1 MPDVSAPSPDVPA
14 GPAVIVGV
22 DGSGRTHRLG
32 QIAAAAAA
40 RGVIRVNPPIGDTA
54 QLDADLA
61 AVGERLVLVDD
72 AHRLTEDQAARLVAA
87 ARRGVAM
94 VIARRPTI
102 PTPAHAELDEAVG
115 GPVEQLRPLDETGV
129 ARILSARTGHA
140 VSPEQVA
147 DVWARSG
154 GLPAIVA
161 ALAEAPAD
169 GPNPS
174 LVARIHR
181 RLTMVPPPVAALAK
195 LLALRLDLP
204 DTVLAAAAR
213 LDPAELGPAI
223 RELTDQ
229 GMVLAGAETMIPAVA
244 DALLAD
250 LPAAERRRVHE
261 SVASALIAVGADPL
275 TAATQLRAA
284 RAYVP
289 TSAAVFAAAAERLRF
304 DDPAAALGWYDDAIT
319 AGADP
324 ASIAVGRA
332 EVAVLLGL
340 STDAPAAANPDQ
352 ATRAAIVAGTIEAHH
367 GRCDRATEALLAAGS
382 LGPLLAVPSLVAVG
396 DLARAQSV
404 DVSGVDAPVALRRL
418 AEAALTAAA
427 RPAAAVPLFIEAAEA
442 LERTSP
448 TTVLPDTAHALGA
461 VLSSI
466 VGDVASAEHLL
477 ERAIALGYGGPAF
490 VARHRLLLAWVR
502 MRGGRYDTALL
513 ELGQGPTRLP
523 EPGQGPA
530 SGSAAT
536 GGTTTPGGVAT
547 ASLAGAFGPAREVVL
562 RAALRAG
569 IARRS
574 GDIAALRDAWTGVE
588 PALARRTVDIFSVEP
603 LEELVVA
610 AARLRQH
617 GRVALV
623 MEALDTI
630 LHRLGSP
637 PDWAVVVGWIHLQ
650 VAIAAEDA
658 DAAARAA
665 ERIADACRHAGS
677 PRQKAQCAAAELWAR
692 ILAGDVD
699 PDAATIVAGEL
710 AAVGLPWEGSRL
722 VGQAAIRTTDAS
734 AARRLLERAREL
746 SSAEVVPDRGRA
758 ESAHGGLSER
768 EVEVA
773 RMVLAGDTYREIGAK
788 LFISPKTVEHH
799 VARIR
804 AKVGATT
811 RAEFVAALRS
821 LLQTDQTN

>member
-1 MPDVSAPSPDVPA
+1 VQWAGRGMMPDVSAASPDVSA

-32 QIAAAAAA
+32 QIAAAAA
-40 RGVIRVNPPIGDTA
+40 RGVIRVNPPIGDPA

-61 AVGERLVLVDD
+61 TAGERLVVVDD

-129 ARILSARTGHA
+129 ARILSARTGRA
-140 VSPEQVA
+140 VSPDQVA
-147 DVWARSG
+147 DVWARSA
-154 GLPAIVA
+154 GLPAIVT

-181 RLTMVPPPVAALAK
+181 RLTMLPPPVAALAK

-261 SVASALIAVGADPL
+261 SVASALISVGADPL

-289 TSAAVFAAAAERLRF
+289 ASAAVFAAAAERLRF
-304 DDPAAALGWYDDAIT
+304 DDPAAALGWYDDATT

-340 STDAPAAANPDQ
+340 STDAPTAAGPDQ
-352 ATRAAIVAGTIEAHH
+352 ATRAGIVAGAIEAHH
-367 GRCDRATEALLAAGS
+367 GRCDRAAEALLAAGGP
-382 LGPLLAVPSLVAVG
+382 GPLLAIPSLVAVG
-396 DLARAQSV
+396 DLARAQGI
-404 DVSGVDAPVALRRL
+404 DVSGVEAPVALRRL
-418 AEAALTAAA
+418 AEAALTAAT

-442 LERTSP
+442 LERTPP

-513 ELGQGPTRLP
+513 ELGQGGTGTATLA
-523 EPGQGPA
+523 A
-530 SGSAAT
+530 SGPT
-536 GGTTTPGGVAT
+536 
-547 ASLAGAFGPAREVVL
+547 REVVL

-610 AARLRQH
+610 ASRLRQP

-623 MEALDTI
+623 MEALDAI

-658 DAAARAA
+658 DGAARAA
-665 ERIADACRHAGS
+665 DRIADACRHTGS

-692 ILAGDVD
+692 VLAGDVD
-699 PDAATIVAGEL
+699 PDAATVVAGEL

-722 VGQAAIRTTDAS
+722 VGQAAIRTTDAA
-734 AARRLLERAREL
+734 AARRLLERARDL

-821 LLQTDQTN
+821 LLQTDSAN

>member
-1 MPDVSAPSPDVPA
+1 MTGWVAYGIMPRVSPPPSDA
-14 GPAVIVGV
+14 MIGPAVIIGV

-40 RGVIRVNPPIGDTA
+40 RGVIRVNPPIADGA

-61 AVGERLVLVDD
+61 AADDRLVLVDD

-87 ARRGVAM
+87 ARRGVTL

-102 PTPAHAELDEAVG
+102 PTRTHAELDEAVG
-115 GPVEQLRPLDETGV
+115 GQVEQLRPLDDTGV
-129 ARILSARTGHA
+129 AQMLGARTGRA
-140 VSPEQVA
+140 VSPDQVA
-147 DVWARSG
+147 DVLARSG
-154 GLPAIVA
+154 GLPAVVA

-169 GPNPS
+169 GPNPA

-181 RLTMVPPPVAALAK
+181 RLTMVPPGVVALAR

-204 DTVLAAAAR
+204 DTVLAAASR
-213 LDPAELGPAI
+213 LDPSELGPAI

-229 GMVLAGAETMIPAVA
+229 GMIAPGSEAMIPAVA
-244 DALLAD
+244 EALLAD

-261 SVASALIAVGADPL
+261 SVASALIAVGADPV

-289 TSAAVFAAAAERLRF
+289 ASAVVFAAAAERLRF
-304 DDPAAALGWYDDAIT
+304 DDPAAALGWYDDAAT

-340 STDAPAAANPDQ
+340 STDAPVAASPDQ
-352 ATRAAIVAGTIEAHH
+352 ASRAAIVAGVIEAHH
-367 GRCDRATEALLAAGS
+367 GRCDRAAEALVAAGGP
-382 LGPLLAVPSLVAVG
+382 GPLLAVPSLVAVG
-396 DLARAQSV
+396 DLARAQSI

-418 AEAALTAAA
+418 AEAALTAAT

-442 LERTSP
+442 LERTP
-448 TTVLPDTAHALGA
+448 GTIVLPDTAHALGA
-461 VLSSI
+461 VLSGI
-466 VGDVASAEHLL
+466 VGDVAAAEHLL

-513 ELGQGPTRLP
+513 ELGQGSAA
-523 EPGQGPA
+523 GAG
-530 SGSAAT
+530 GSAAT
-536 GGTTTPGGVAT
+536 VA
-547 ASLAGAFGPAREVVL
+547 ALGPIREVVL

-574 GDIAALRDAWTGVE
+574 GDVAALRDAWTGVE

-610 AARLRQH
+610 ASRLRQP
-617 GRVALV
+617 GRVAQVL
-623 MEALDTI
+623 EALDGI
-630 LHRLGSP
+630 LHRLGAP

-665 ERIADACRHAGS
+665 DRIADACRSAGS
-677 PRQKAQCAAAELWAR
+677 PRQKAQCAAARLWAR
-692 ILAGDVD
+692 VLAGDVD
-699 PDAATIVAGEL
+699 PDAATVVAGEL

-722 VGQAAIRTTDAS
+722 VGQAAIRTTDAA

-746 SSAEVVPDRGRA
+746 SSVEIVPDRGRA

-821 LLQTDQTN
+821 LLESDSAS

>member
-1 MPDVSAPSPDVPA
+1 
-14 GPAVIVGV
+14 
-22 DGSGRTHRLG
+22 
-32 QIAAAAAA
+32 
-40 RGVIRVNPPIGDTA
+40 
-54 QLDADLA
+54 
-61 AVGERLVLVDD
+61 
-72 AHRLTEDQAARLVAA
+72 
-87 ARRGVAM
+87 
-94 VIARRPTI
+94 
-102 PTPAHAELDEAVG
+102 
-115 GPVEQLRPLDETGV
+115 
-129 ARILSARTGHA
+129 
-140 VSPEQVA
+140 
-147 DVWARSG
+147 
-154 GLPAIVA
+154 
-161 ALAEAPAD
+161 
-169 GPNPS
+169 
-174 LVARIHR
+174 
-181 RLTMVPPPVAALAK
+181 
-195 LLALRLDLP
+195 
-204 DTVLAAAAR
+204 AR
-213 LDPAELGPAI
+213 LDPSELGPAI

-229 GMVLAGAETMIPAVA
+229 GMILLGAETMIPAVA

-261 SVASALIAVGADPL
+261 SVASALVAVGADPL
-275 TAATQLRAA
+275 TAASQLRAA

-289 TSAAVFAAAAERLRF
+289 ASAAVFAAAAERLRF
-304 DDPAAALGWYDDAIT
+304 DDPAAALGWYDDATT

-340 STDAPAAANPDQ
+340 STDAPTAASPDQ
-352 ATRAAIVAGTIEAHH
+352 ATRAGIVAGAIEAHH
-367 GRCDRATEALLAAGS
+367 GRCDRAAEALLAAGGP
-382 LGPLLAVPSLVAVG
+382 GPLLAVPSLVAVG
-396 DLARAQSV
+396 DLTRAQSI

-442 LERTSP
+442 LERTPP
-448 TTVLPDTAHALGA
+448 TIVLPDTAHALGA

-477 ERAIALGYGGPAF
+477 ERAITRGYGGPAF

-513 ELGQGPTRLP
+513 ELGHGPAGGTATAGGSLTASGTPTAAVSIFGPT
-523 EPGQGPA
+523 
-530 SGSAAT
+530 
-536 GGTTTPGGVAT
+536 
-547 ASLAGAFGPAREVVL
+547 REVVL

-610 AARLRQH
+610 ASRLRQH
-617 GRVALV
+617 RRVALV

-650 VAIAAEDA
+650 VAIAGEDA

-665 ERIADACRHAGS
+665 DRIADACRSAGS
-677 PRQKAQCAAAELWAR
+677 PRQKAQCAAAGLWAR
-692 ILAGDVD
+692 VLAGDVD
-699 PDAATIVAGEL
+699 PDAATVVAGEL

-722 VGQAAIRTTDAS
+722 VGQAAIRTTDAA

-811 RAEFVAALRS
+811 RAEFVAALRT
-821 LLQTDQTN
+821 LLQSDLAN